1 MDNMSD
7 KTPLYE
13 QLDVA
18 SCIVTVRGQKVILDA
33 DLARI
38 YGVTT
43 KALNQAVK
51 RNADRF
57 PADFAFQLTPG
68 EFAGLRSQFATSGD
82 AMRSQFVTTSDRRR
96 LTSPPRAFTEH
107 GAIMAANVLSS
118 PQAIEM
124 GVFVV
129 RAFVKL
135 REQFLN
141 RAELE
146 ARLNKIERDLSGHDA
161 ALRELYRQLRP
172 LLLPPQDPP
181 RKRIGFSV
189 KERRASY
196 ETRKSR

>member
-1 MDNMSD
+1 MSD

-18 SCIVTVRGQKVILDA
+18 SCIVTIRGQKVILDA
-33 DLARI
+33 DLARV

-51 RNADRF
+51 RNPTRF
-57 PADFAFQLTPG
+57 PEDFAFQLTPD
-68 EFAGLRSQFATSGD
+68 EFADMRSQIATSPD
-82 AMRSQFVTTSDRRR
+82 AMWSQFVTTSDKRR

-118 PQAIEM
+118 PQAVEM

-135 REQFLN
+135 REQLLN
-141 RAELE
+141 RSGLE

-172 LLLPPQDPP
+172 LLLGPPDPP
-181 RKRIGFSV
+181 RKRIGFAA

-196 ETRKSR
+196 RTRKSR

>member
-1 MDNMSD
+1 MNGMSD

-18 SCIVTVRGQKVILDA
+18 SYIVTVRGQKVILDA

-51 RNADRF
+51 RNASRF
-57 PADFAFQLTPG
+57 PEDFAFQLTPD
-68 EFAGLRSQFATSGD
+68 EFAGLRSQFAT
-82 AMRSQFVTTSDRRR
+82 TCDRRR

-118 PQAIEM
+118 PQAVEM

-129 RAFVKL
+129 RAPIWS
-135 REQFLN
+135 
-141 RAELE
+141 A
-146 ARLNKIERDLSGHDA
+146 AASGIPRDA
-161 ALRELYRQLRP
+161 AFRVRAGKRCRTSFVTALQNT
-172 LLLPPQDPP
+172 DAP
-181 RKRIGFSV
+181 RSMC
-189 KERRASY
+189 A
-196 ETRKSR
+196 